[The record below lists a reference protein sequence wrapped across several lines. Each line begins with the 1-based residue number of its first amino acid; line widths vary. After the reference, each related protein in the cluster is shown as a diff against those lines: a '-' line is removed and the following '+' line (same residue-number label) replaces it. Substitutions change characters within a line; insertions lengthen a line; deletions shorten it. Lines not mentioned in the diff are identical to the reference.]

1 MPQKTKIKHIYK
13 KIKKRNGRIVPFKKE
28 KIATAIGKAGA
39 ATGEFDI
46 DKAEELTERVLWLT
60 RDRID
65 GAIPEVEQIQ
75 DFVEEI
81 LLASPYKKTA
91 KAYILYRDQHK
102 KIREITNTSSVDL
115 MDQYLSKLDWQV
127 KENSNMAYSL
137 QGLHNYISSEIS
149 KVYWLNK
156 IYPESIRDA
165 HTNGDFHLHDLSIL
179 SVYCVGWDLF
189 DLLLEGF
196 TGVEGK
202 IESKPPSHLQ
212 SALGQIVNFFYTL
225 QGEAAGAQAFSN
237 FDTLLAP
244 FIRYDKMTYKEVKQ
258 ALQSFLFN
266 MNVST
271 QSRFSNPIYKR
282 YSRFEC
288 A

>member
-1 MPQKTKIKHIYK
+1 
-13 KIKKRNGRIVPFKKE
+13 
-28 KIATAIGKAGA
+28 
-39 ATGEFDI
+39 
-46 DKAEELTERVLWLT
+46 
-60 RDRID
+60 
-65 GAIPEVEQIQ
+65 
-75 DFVEEI
+75 
-81 LLASPYKKTA
+81 
-91 KAYILYRDQHK
+91 
-102 KIREITNTSSVDL
+102 

-127 KENSNMAYSL
+127 KENSNMTYSL

-165 HTNGDFHLHDLSIL
+165 HINGDFHLHDLSIL

-189 DLLLEGF
+189 DLVLSGF

-202 IESKPPSHLQ
+202 IESKPPGHLQ

-244 FIRYDKMTYKEVKQ
+244 FIRYDKLSYKEVKQ
-258 ALQSFLFN
+258 SLQSFLFN

-271 QSRFSNPIYKR
+271 RVGFQTPFTNVTLDLTVPKYFKKQSVIVGGKPQKETYGEFQEEMDMFNKAFLKVMAEGDAKRSSFHFSHTNLQHNQRF
-282 YSRFEC
+282 
-288 A
+288 